1 MKLGELES
9 FKNPQVPSHPTSR
22 PNNGTPPNPKRAT
35 GRPGSPGERLESSRL
50 VCQLLLRFC
59 ANPGT
64 DHAHVARLCAVP
76 LGETTGQAAEVL
88 GVGFETFCQQL
99 LSVHFFSAWVS
110 FFFGQRGLDLGAR
123 KVSFLR
129 LSVQRSQQCTFL
141 VVQHFVKGEVP
152 PQWFSAAMCAMERG
166 EGSEGLTC
174 AGWGLS
180 NSEVRF

>member
-1 MKLGELES
+1 MNTDLSLRIHMKLGELES

-88 GVGFETFCQQL
+88 GVGFGTLCQQL
-99 LSVHFFSAWVS
+99 LSVHFFSAWAPFY
-110 FFFGQRGLDLGAR
+110 FFWPEGFGPGRKKGVISSAFGSEVPAVHLPGGAALCEGRGAPP
-123 KVSFLR
+123 V
-129 LSVQRSQQCTFL
+129 VQRRH
-141 VVQHFVKGEVP
+141 VRDG
-152 PQWFSAAMCAMERG
+152 
-166 EGSEGLTC
+166 
-174 AGWGLS
+174 AGGGIG
-180 NSEVRF
+180 